1 MEKKKHPA
9 IAVASKADSFRRAGH
24 AFSRTPQII
33 ALAALHPD
41 AHRAITED
49 ESLVVVPS
57 TVELTDAQAAEL
69 KHHDAAHVIE
79 ALKHVDTLQ
88 LQVSEDD
95 AKRALALADI
105 ERDLQERE
113 KALANREGQLKLAEA
128 ELESNVS
135 KHAENLAALDRREA
149 ELKGLATELAERE
162 AKIAEREAKLA
173 EGEKSASA
181 SRNAGKQHSGR

>member
-24 AFSRTPQII
+24 AFSRTPKTI

-49 ESLVVVPS
+49 QSLVVVAS
-57 TVELTDAQAAEL
+57 TIELTDAQAAEL
-69 KHHDAAHVIE
+69 EHHDADHVIE
-79 ALKHVDTLQ
+79 ALKHVDTIQ

-113 KALANREGQLKLAEA
+113 TALANREQQLKLAEA

-135 KHAENLAALDRREA
+135 KHAENLAALDRRAA
-149 ELKGLATELAERE
+149 ELDDRAAQL
-162 AKIAEREAKLA
+162 AEREAKLA
-173 EGEKSASA
+173 EGEKSAGTG
-181 SRNAGKQHSGR
+181 RNATKQNGGR

>member
-24 AFSRTPQII
+24 AFSRAPQTI

-41 AHRAITED
+41 AHRAIVED
-49 ESLVVVPS
+49 QSLVVVPS
-57 TVELTDAQAAEL
+57 TIELTDAQAAEL
-69 KHHDAAHVIE
+69 KHHDADHVIE

-128 ELESNVS
+128 ELESNVG

-149 ELKGLATELAERE
+149 ELKERAAEL
-162 AKIAEREAKLA
+162 AEREAKLA
-173 EGEKSASA
+173 EGEKSAGA
-181 SRNAGKQHSGR
+181 GRNAGKQHSGR